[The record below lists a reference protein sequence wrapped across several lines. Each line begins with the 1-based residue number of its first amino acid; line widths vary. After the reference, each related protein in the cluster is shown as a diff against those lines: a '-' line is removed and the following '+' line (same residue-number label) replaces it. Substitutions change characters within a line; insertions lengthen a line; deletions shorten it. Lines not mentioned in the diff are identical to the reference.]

1 MAEAASSLDFIIST
15 VNVDLDWPSFVN
27 GLRPDGKL
35 CFVGIPPSNLNISV
49 LSLLGGR
56 RSICASPIGGRHLIR
71 EMLEFAA
78 RHQIVAQTE
87 VVPMKSVNEALAKV
101 AANKARYRMVLKA
114 DF

>member
-1 MAEAASSLDFIIST
+1 
-15 VNVDLDWPSFVN
+15 
-27 GLRPDGKL
+27 
-35 CFVGIPPSNLNISV
+35 
-49 LSLLGGR
+49 
-56 RSICASPIGGRHLIR
+56 
-71 EMLEFAA
+71 MLEFAA